1 MATPKATTAKTTA
14 SKTTSPAKKPV
25 TTKAATTKKPVA
37 AKKPAATKKAAPKS
51 GKIGPEERYR
61 MVEVAAYFLAERNG
75 FTGSPVD
82 YWTAAEIQITKL
94 LSK

>member
-1 MATPKATTAKTTA
+1 MATPKATTAKTTT

-25 TTKAATTKKPVA
+25 TTKAATN
-37 AKKPAATKKAAPKS
+37 KKPAATKKAAPKS